1 MYLLNQSNV
10 RRITNFT
17 IFLIT
22 DFITKYYCNIIP
34 IHTCKDT
41 ICFQS
46 PKKRSMAQRAQNN
59 KIVESEFE
67 IELSMS

>member
-34 IHTCKDT
+34 IHTCKNT
-41 ICFQS
+41 IYFQS
-46 PKKRSMAQRAQNN
+46 PKKRSMAPRAQNN

-67 IELSMS
+67 TELSMS

>member
-41 ICFQS
+41 ICSQS
-46 PKKRSMAQRAQNN
+46 PKEISMAQRAQNN
-59 KIVESEFE
+59 KFVESGLET
-67 IELSMS
+67 ELSIS